1 MRKIGFA
8 GIGNMGVPM
17 AGNLGRAGFEISVY
31 DVSAEAAARFAKENT
46 CRVAES
52 PAALAR
58 DSDVLILMLPDGKIV
73 QDFLFGAGGAA
84 EALNKGAI
92 VIDMSSSDP
101 TGTQET
107 GRRLGERGI
116 GMIDAPV
123 SGGVSRAKSGTL
135 AIMVGGE
142 KAIFD
147 GLADVFAALGS
158 TTYVGKLGAGHAMK
172 ALNNYVS
179 AAGLLAACEALRVAE
194 TFGLASDVVVK
205 VLNSSTGRNNSTE
218 NKLMQYV
225 VSGAYNSGF
234 SIGLMSKDLA
244 TARGLARDLN
254 IDLPMGDMVV
264 DLWADAAA
272 KLGKNADHTEIARIV
287 ETP

>member
-17 AGNLGRAGFEISVY
+17 AGNLGRAGFEMSVY
-31 DVSAEAAARFAKENT
+31 DVNPEATARFAGTNA
-46 CRVAES
+46 CRIAES
-52 PAALAR
+52 PSALAKE
-58 DSDVLILMLPDGKIV
+58 SDVLILMLPDGRIV
-73 QDFLFGAGGAA
+73 EEFLFGASGAT
-84 EALNKGAI
+84 ETLKTGS
-92 VIDMSSSDP
+92 VVVDMSSSDP
-101 TGTQET
+101 TGTQKI
-107 GRRLGERGI
+107 GARLAERGI

-123 SGGVSRAKSGTL
+123 SGGVPRAKSGTL
-135 AIMVGGE
+135 AIMVGGK
-142 KAIFD
+142 KALFD

-158 TTYVGKLGAGHAMK
+158 TTFVGKLGAGHAMK

-244 TARGLARDLN
+244 TARGLAKDLK
-254 IDLPMGDMVV
+254 IDLPMGDRIV
-264 DLWADAAA
+264 DLWSDAAS
-272 KLGKNADHTEIARIV
+272 KFGKNADHTEIARIV
-287 ETP
+287 QTP